1 MAYVRKAAGI
11 TIIIMAGVVAWLL
24 LRPDP
29 EPNLVKPAVDSVAL
43 AEVIVPESLS
53 ARARAGERIFGENCV
68 TCHGINAAGKDGIGP
83 PLVHIFYEPSH
94 HGDEAIQRAVAV
106 GVMSHHWSF
115 GDMAPIEGLTRS
127 DVELVIAYI
136 RELQRANGI
145 R

>member
-1 MAYVRKAAGI
+1 MVYVRKAAGMA
-11 TIIIMAGVVAWLL
+11 IIILAGVVAWLL
-24 LRPDP
+24 LRPDR
-29 EPNLVKPAVDSVAL
+29 EPNHMEQTVDSTAL
-43 AEVIVPESLS
+43 AEVTVPETLS
-53 ARARAGERIFGENCV
+53 ARARAGERIFRENCV
-68 TCHGINAAGKDGIGP
+68 TCHGINAAGKDGVGP
-83 PLVHIFYEPSH
+83 PLVHILYEPSH

-106 GVMSHHWSF
+106 GVRSHHWSF

>member
-1 MAYVRKAAGI
+1 MVYVRKAAGI
-11 TIIIMAGVVAWLL
+11 ATILMAGVLAWLL
-24 LRPDP
+24 LRPGP
-29 EPNLVKPAVDSVAL
+29 EPNHVEPTADSTAL
-43 AEVIVPESLS
+43 AEVAVPESLS
-53 ARARAGERIFGENCV
+53 ARARAGERIFLENCV
-68 TCHGINAAGKDGIGP
+68 TCHGVNAAGKDGIGP

-106 GVMSHHWSF
+106 GVTSHHWTF

-127 DVELVIAYI
+127 DVALVTAYI

>member
-1 MAYVRKAAGI
+1 MVYVRKAAGMA
-11 TIIIMAGVVAWLL
+11 TIIMAGVVAWLL
-24 LRPDP
+24 LRPES
-29 EPNLVKPAVDSVAL
+29 EPNHEGSTVESTPL
-43 AEVIVPESLS
+43 AEVTVPESLS
-53 ARARAGERIFGENCV
+53 ARAQAGERIFVENCV

-106 GVMSHHWSF
+106 GVKSHHWSF

-127 DVELVIAYI
+127 DVALVTAYI